1 MNDYCFALQSYPKC
15 NYEQLRDVLVLPCKR
30 KLQYITSSID
40 KDQVLRETFDKEQ
53 TLQQKNVFL
62 LVDEVQIRP
71 TVSISE
77 HVSNLKMASPWDA
90 LIASSNPAASVGSSS
105 ALAPTSSNTTLLSIG
120 GGGAP
125 GMTLSSSAVDPGLS
139 QHGNAAAAVS
149 RGNGGLMP
157 PPSYLTASPVT
168 LCPITAATTPPSE
181 HSSSS
186 TQLTTLYPPSH
197 YSTSATSAVVQDPV
211 QLTTLHA
218 ANFMTTSQAT
228 TAVAAAALQQQQAVM
243 QQAPANLKLNTY
255 ISPGAGSSSG
265 GLHSPAP
272 QTPTATP
279 PSLSSQ
285 PSMSPET
292 DLPPELLAAGWR
304 KFWSKREHRFY
315 FWNKTT
321 GESLWDM
328 PPPVPPSGALGP
340 HPQQQQPGAAGHP
353 HHHQHHLP
361 QQAGQTP
368 HHMGHYPLPHNNANP
383 APAGLNNAM
392 TNCSYDGV
400 PGESP
405 LSSNGTAA
413 SPSSSSPSGGS
424 HHQVSPHQYPPHHPN
439 TPPST
444 GATKRRASEDA
455 QGATPSK
462 KFILAGPWDLD
473 PSTNVIMF
481 ERPPITL
488 PQPHPSVEVLRGS
501 LVHKLRQCYQ
511 EMCFAREGIDAPRD
525 SFNRW
530 IMERKVVDQGCDP
543 FLPSQ
548 CFPEVSHSMY
558 REIMNDIPIKLNRPK
573 FTGELL
579 TRTYEFTGEL
589 LTRAYEFTGELL
601 TRASEFTGELLT
613 RAYEFTGE
621 LLTRAYEFTGEL
633 LTRAYEFT
641 GEARKQLSKYAE
653 AAKRMIETSRTASQE
668 SRKIVKWNVED
679 TFQWLRRTVGATFD
693 DYMERLAHLK
703 RQCQPHLMEASKQ
716 NVEGICTKIY
726 NLSVEYAKKI
736 REKHL
741 QILEEN
747 NIREAGVPAVSGLRK
762 VWCYPVQ
769 FTTPSPRPPNIEFL
783 QDKDTTCL
791 RFNGEALRINTMYF
805 QKLEHLYR
813 YNCFDDRKFELFIPR
828 VWCLLKRYQTFL
840 GSNPNEGYGTQAGL
854 PVTVMECLNK
864 QFGVTFECF
873 ASPLN
878 CYFKQYCSAF
888 PDTDSHFGSR
898 GPILDFK
905 PVCGSFEANPPFCEE
920 LMEATVRHM
929 EKLLSESHEA
939 LSFIVF
945 MPEWREPAPSAL
957 LHLEASKF
965 NRKQIVLLPAEH
977 EYRHGFQ
984 YMMTKSEVVLK
995 STHGTVAVWLQND
1008 AGNTRWAPSQER
1020 IDALLEAYRPGRER
1034 DRDRQEMLSPPRR
1047 DGAPVD
1053 PSAPPASTAA
1063 ASPYSAQSPYASAS
1077 SVLSQP
1083 FSTSTAIT
1091 QPYASAGPPNATAA
1105 ATLPS
1110 SASYNAVPPSATSGP
1125 ATGATTTAA
1134 PVSATVTAPASSA
1147 DEGGDS
1153 TSASQSVVFYG
1164 GQSTLPAASVSSS
1177 SSTPAVDQGTSNNN
1191 LHNSN
1196 GAVNVDS
1203 TATDVA
1209 PINYSSS
1216 SDVSTAAPETAGYMD
1231 TSSAHSNSMY
1241 SGTDATRTPESLGYG
1256 SELSNSSRDPNA
1268 DYHTSN
1274 NADVAVHIDGGGV
1287 VGDCAAGGAYNDDM
1301 NRTAGAASDHER
1313 TVCAASTTS
1322 ASI

>member
-1 MNDYCFALQSYPKC
+1 
-15 NYEQLRDVLVLPCKR
+15 
-30 KLQYITSSID
+30 
-40 KDQVLRETFDKEQ
+40 
-53 TLQQKNVFL
+53 
-62 LVDEVQIRP
+62 
-71 TVSISE
+71 
-77 HVSNLKMASPWDA
+77 MASPWDA
-90 LIASSNPAASVGSSS
+90 LIASSNPIPSVGSSS
-105 ALAPTSSNTTLLSIG
+105 SHAASASNSTLLNIG
-120 GGGAP
+120 GSGGSSP
-125 GMTLSSSAVDPGLS
+125 MTHASSAVVDPGLS
-139 QHGNAAAAVS
+139 QQHGGVVDPNMTQLSNSSTS

-168 LCPITAATTPPSE
+168 LCPVTAATTPPSE
-181 HSSSS
+181 HGSGS

-197 YSTSATSAVVQDPV
+197 YSGAGPVAATSAAQDAV
-211 QLTTLHA
+211 QLTTLHS
-218 ANFMTTSQAT
+218 ANFMAGTNAAT
-228 TAVAAAALQQQQAVM
+228 AGAGQQQLQ
-243 QQAPANLKLNTY
+243 PGPTNLKLNTY
-255 ISPGAGSSSG
+255 ISAGASSS

-272 QTPTATP
+272 QTPTAVP
-279 PSLSSQ
+279 PSLLSPQ
-285 PSMSPET
+285 ANMSPET
-292 DLPPELLAAGWR
+292 DLPPEMLSAGWR

-328 PPPVPPSGALGP
+328 PPPLASAPGAAAGTSGAPVL
-340 HPQQQQPGAAGHP
+340 HPQQPGASGHP
-353 HHHQHHLP
+353 HHAQSMQ
-361 QQAGQTP
+361 QQAPHTP
-368 HHMGHYPLPHNNANP
+368 HHVGQYPHPHNNNSASTS
-383 APAGLNNAM
+383 GNN
-392 TNCSYDGV
+392 TSSNCSPANNPYEGV
-400 PGESP
+400 ASESAV
-405 LSSNGTAA
+405 SSNGTSAT
-413 SPSSSSPSGGS
+413 PSTPPGGGG
-424 HHQVSPHQYPPHHPN
+424 HHMPPHQYPPHHPN
-439 TPPST
+439 TPPSG

-455 QGATPSK
+455 QGATPAK
-462 KFILAGPWDLD
+462 KFILAGPWDLE

-501 LVHKLRQCYQ
+501 LVHKLRMCYQ

-548 CFPEVSHSMY
+548 CFPEVSLSMY
-558 REIMNDIPIKLNRPK
+558 KGIMNDIPIKLNRPK
-573 FTGELL
+573 
-579 TRTYEFTGEL
+579 
-589 LTRAYEFTGELL
+589 
-601 TRASEFTGELLT
+601 
-613 RAYEFTGE
+613 
-621 LLTRAYEFTGEL
+621 
-633 LTRAYEFT
+633 FT

-747 NIREAGVPAVSGLRK
+747 NIREVGVPAVNGLRK

-840 GSNPNEGYGTQAGL
+840 GTNPQEGHGTQAGL

-864 QFGVTFECF
+864 HFGVTFECF

-878 CYFKQYCSAF
+878 CYFRQYCSAF
-888 PDTDSHFGSR
+888 PDTDSYFGSR

-905 PVCGSFEANPPFCEE
+905 PVCGSFEANPPLCEE

-929 EKLLSESHEA
+929 EKLLSESHEP

-945 MPEWREPAPSAL
+945 MPELREPAPSAL

-1008 AGNTRWAPSQER
+1008 AGNSRWAPTQDR

-1047 DGAPVD
+1047 DSAPAD
-1053 PSAPPASTAA
+1053 PSTLPASTASS
-1063 ASPYSAQSPYASAS
+1063 SPYASQSPYASAS

-1091 QPYASAGPPNATAA
+1091 QPYASAGPTPVS
-1105 ATLPS
+1105 LPPTHPV
-1110 SASYNAVPPSATSGP
+1110 ASP
-1125 ATGATTTAA
+1125 AA
-1134 PVSATVTAPASSA
+1134 PVA
-1147 DEGGDS
+1147 
-1153 TSASQSVVFYG
+1153 
-1164 GQSTLPAASVSSS
+1164 VSSS
-1177 SSTPAVDQGTSNNN
+1177 GYAATSAATNNSASPSTAEENMDASSGPPAAFYGSSITTAVEQPTNNN
-1191 LHNSN
+1191 NNNNNNNTNIPNSN
-1196 GAVNVDS
+1196 GATNSEPADVSSPVVASASDPCPVNYSDNAVSLPADVITTHANHVITHVEGNHNVDNS
-1203 TATDVA
+1203 TV
-1209 PINYSSS
+1209 
-1216 SDVSTAAPETAGYMD
+1216 
-1231 TSSAHSNSMY
+1231 SSAL
-1241 SGTDATRTPESLGYG
+1241 DASHHNNNDAG
-1256 SELSNSSRDPNA
+1256 
-1268 DYHTSN
+1268 SN
-1274 NADVAVHIDGGGV
+1274 NVGALDDTNTAIAVTGSTT
-1287 VGDCAAGGAYNDDM
+1287 AAGGVINDGVVSSYSDES
-1301 NRTAGAASDHER
+1301 RTEGPSSDSER
-1313 TVCAASTTS
+1313 TVTVPTSTS
-1322 ASI
+1322 MPQ